1 MGIQAAFLAWL
12 PWEAKAPFLI
22 GPCAWA
28 GRCLGS
34 KVLLQQQVT
43 LLGSHRGLVVA
54 GGPPAFQGTW
64 TSCCGI
70 EGCGG
75 GRLALAANRGYG
87 VACVARAKDT
97 VLRVQVEASP
107 GPESEQM
114 NPQ

>member
-70 EGCGG
+70 VVGAGWLWQQTGGMGWHVWLGRRTLSSGCRWKLHLGQK
-75 GRLALAANRGYG
+75 AN
-87 VACVARAKDT
+87 K
-97 VLRVQVEASP
+97 
-107 GPESEQM
+107 
-114 NPQ
+114 